1 MGRQKTLMITSL
13 KEMIAIVRMVMVV
26 WVALVSAGDIRADF
40 ATDIQLSLVNGKIET
55 AGGVNT
61 YQPPLDGR
69 VFVGPMSRL
78 DPLDP
83 TSPFV
88 GTTPGFASL
97 AGFLQPGEQ
106 IRFDI
111 IRELLYW
118 NGSQLAPAIPT
129 MTIDQFA
136 NVVTLSANDTN
147 GKPGLLLGGAGSNG
161 TVHIHP
167 TFELPF
173 SAPAGVYGLMLT
185 VGPAG
190 TATFEQSDPIL
201 VAFRRGAGSLNPNQG
216 VAAMA
221 ALLPTPVPVPE
232 PSGLCLAA
240 GAAAAAAIIRCR
252 RHMQKRI
259 LCKTVADGI
268 GS

>member
-1 MGRQKTLMITSL
+1 
-13 KEMIAIVRMVMVV
+13 MVMAVS
-26 WVALVSAGDIRADF
+26 VALISARDVCAEF
-40 ATDIQLSLVNGKIET
+40 TTDIQLSLVNGKIET
-55 AGGVNT
+55 SGGVST

-69 VFVGPMSRL
+69 VFVGPMPRL
-78 DPLDP
+78 DSTVS

-118 NGSQLAPAIPT
+118 NGSQLAPAVPT

-161 TVHIHP
+161 AVHIHP
-167 TFELPF
+167 TFELPS

-201 VAFRRGAGSLNPNQG
+201 VAFRRGAGSLNPDQG

-232 PSGLCLAA
+232 PSGLGLAA
-240 GAAAAAAIIRCR
+240 GAAAVIAVVRR
-252 RHMQKRI
+252 RHMQKR
-259 LCKTVADGI
+259 LMCKTVAEDI
-268 GS
+268 GLS